1 MVKTGYG
8 RGELEFLAATWD
20 RGPDLVAANTLEAVE
35 RILGRG
41 E

>member
-8 RGELEFLAATWD
+8 QGELEFLSEGWD

-35 RILGRG
+35 RILGRA